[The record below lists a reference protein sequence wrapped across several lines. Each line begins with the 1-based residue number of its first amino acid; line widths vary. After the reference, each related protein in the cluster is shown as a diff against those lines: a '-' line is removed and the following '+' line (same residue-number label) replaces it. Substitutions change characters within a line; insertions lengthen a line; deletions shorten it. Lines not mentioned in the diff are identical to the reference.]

1 MRWLAFLLLWGNI
14 AWGSLTLPLAAQI
27 VDTWA
32 FTSPEV
38 QDQALA
44 VAAQIRC
51 PQCQNQNL
59 LESNAPAA
67 VAMRHEVF
75 AMTEQG
81 KTADE
86 ILNFMTARYGNFVR
100 YQPPLE
106 RSTLVLWAL
115 PAVMLVLISL
125 VLWRR
130 RDRK

>member
-1 MRWLAFLLLWGNI
+1 MRWLVALLLWGSI
-14 AWGSLTLPLAAQI
+14 TLPLAAQI

-32 FTSPEV
+32 FSTPEM
-38 QDQALA
+38 QAKALA
-44 VAAQIRC
+44 VAGQIRC
-51 PQCQNQNL
+51 PQCQNQSL

-86 ILNFMTARYGNFVR
+86 IMGFMTERYGNFVR
-100 YQPPLE
+100 YQPAVEVP
-106 RSTLVLWAL
+106 TLVLWGL
-115 PAVMLVLISL
+115 PPLMLGAIAL

-130 RDRK
+130 RGLQ

>member
-1 MRWLAFLLLWGNI
+1 MRGLIALLLWG
-14 AWGSLTLPLAAQI
+14 SLSLPLAAQI

-38 QDQALA
+38 QGRALA
-44 VAAQIRC
+44 VAGQIRC
-51 PQCQNQNL
+51 PQCQNQSL

-81 KTADE
+81 KTQAE
-86 ILNFMTARYGNFVR
+86 IINFMTARYGNFVR
-100 YQPPLE
+100 YQPALEASTWLLWGLPPL
-106 RSTLVLWAL
+106 
-115 PAVMLVLISL
+115 MLGAIGL

-130 RDRK
+130 RKAQ